1 MRLQRLRARRP
12 EWQRRLLA
20 SLAAVGQ
27 QTPIVGVAVEN
38 QAALLGDRT
47 PIDTSRLCNT
57 CAEIQCKALI
67 WPMSEAS
74 QLWC

>member
-47 PIDTSRLCNT
+47 LSTHRGFVTRAQKYSV
-57 CAEIQCKALI
+57 KH
-67 WPMSEAS
+67 
-74 QLWC
+74 